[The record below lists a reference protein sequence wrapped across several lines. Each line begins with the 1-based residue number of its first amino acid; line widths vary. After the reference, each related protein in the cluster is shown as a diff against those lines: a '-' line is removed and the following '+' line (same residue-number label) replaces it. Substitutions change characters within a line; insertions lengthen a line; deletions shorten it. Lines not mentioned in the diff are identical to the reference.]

1 MEAVTSLYKSG
12 LGSNKW
18 VQIWIITMTELIG
31 DLNLKTFATTNV
43 FFHFYAGIFLYI
55 ILALELAV
63 GFQTMG
69 LGWLNGAWDGTS
81 TVVSVL
87 VGRAGFCEYALRILY
102 PSKINGGL
110 IPSWIIRNFSA
121 WQK

>member
-1 MEAVTSLYKSG
+1 MEAIASLYKSG

-31 DLNLKTFATTNV
+31 NLNLQTFVKTNLQ
-43 FFHFYAGIFLYI
+43 FHLYAGILLYF
-55 ILALELAV
+55 ILVLELTV

-87 VGRAGFCEYALRILY
+87 VGRAMGEQLTGQQYLGLALIISGLY
-102 PSKINGGL
+102 L
-110 IPSWIIRNFSA
+110 L
-121 WQK
+121 

>member
-1 MEAVTSLYKSG
+1 MEAIASLYTSA

-18 VQIWIITMTELIG
+18 VQIWIITLTELVG
-31 DLNLKTFATTNV
+31 DLNLKTFATTNLY
-43 FFHFYAGIFLYI
+43 FHFYAGVFLYF

-87 VGRAGFCEYALRILY
+87 AGRAMGEQLTSQQYLGLALIISGLY
-102 PSKINGGL
+102 L
-110 IPSWIIRNFSA
+110 L
-121 WQK
+121 

>member
-1 MEAVTSLYKSG
+1 MEAAASLYKSS

-31 DLNLKTFATTNV
+31 DINLKIFATSNTLFNFYLGV
-43 FFHFYAGIFLYI
+43 FMYLM
-55 ILALELAV
+55 LVLELTV

-69 LGWLNGAWDGTS
+69 IGWLNGAWDGTS

-87 VGRAGFCEYALRILY
+87 AGRVMGEQLTGQQYLGL
-102 PSKINGGL
+102 GL
-110 IPSWIIRNFSA
+110 IIA
-121 WQK
+121 GLYLL

>member
-1 MEAVTSLYKSG
+1 MEAIATLYKSG

-31 DLNLKTFATTNV
+31 NLNLQTFVKTNS
-43 FFHFYAGIFLYI
+43 FFHFYAGILLYL
-55 ILALELAV
+55 ILVLELTV

-87 VGRAGFCEYALRILY
+87 VGRAMGEQLTSQQYLGL
-102 PSKINGGL
+102 GL
-110 IPSWIIRNFSA
+110 IISGLYLL
-121 WQK
+121 

>member
-1 MEAVTSLYKSG
+1 MEAIASLYKSG

-31 DLNLKTFATTNV
+31 DLNLKTFATTNLS
-43 FFHFYAGIFLYI
+43 FHFYAGILMYI
-55 ILALELAV
+55 ILALELTV

-81 TVVSVL
+81 SLVSTL
-87 VGRAGFCEYALRILY
+87 AGRAMGEKLSNQQYVGLGLIA
-102 PSKINGGL
+102 GGL
-110 IPSWIIRNFSA
+110 YLL
-121 WQK
+121 

>member
-1 MEAVTSLYKSG
+1 MEAITSLYKSG

-31 DLNLKTFATTNV
+31 DINLKTFATTNLH
-43 FFHFYAGIFLYI
+43 FHLFAGILLYV
-55 ILALELAV
+55 ILALELGV

-81 TVVSVL
+81 TLVSVL
-87 VGRAGFCEYALRILY
+87 AGYAMGEKLSGQQYL
-102 PSKINGGL
+102 GLGL
-110 IPSWIIRNFSA
+110 IIA
-121 WQK
+121 GLYLL

>member
-1 MEAVTSLYKSG
+1 MEAIASLYTSA

-18 VQIWIITMTELIG
+18 VQIWVITMTELIG
-31 DLNLKTFATTNV
+31 DLNLKTFATTNLS
-43 FFHFYAGIFLYI
+43 FHFYAGAFLYF

-69 LGWLNGAWDGTS
+69 IGWLNGAWDGTS

-87 VGRAGFCEYALRILY
+87 AGRAMGEQLTGQQYLGLALIISGLY
-102 PSKINGGL
+102 L
-110 IPSWIIRNFSA
+110 L
-121 WQK
+121 

>member
-1 MEAVTSLYKSG
+1 MEAIASLYKSS

-69 LGWLNGAWDGTS
+69 IGWLNGAWDGTS

-87 VGRAGFCEYALRILY
+87 AGRAMGEQLTSQQYLGLALIISGLY
-102 PSKINGGL
+102 L
-110 IPSWIIRNFSA
+110 L
-121 WQK
+121 

>member
-1 MEAVTSLYKSG
+1 MEAITSLYKSG

-31 DLNLKTFATTNV
+31 DINLKTFATTNLH
-43 FFHFYAGIFLYI
+43 FHLFAGIFLYV
-55 ILALELAV
+55 ILALELGV

-81 TVVSVL
+81 TLVSVL
-87 VGRAGFCEYALRILY
+87 AGYAMGEKLSGQQYL
-102 PSKINGGL
+102 GLGL
-110 IPSWIIRNFSA
+110 IIA
-121 WQK
+121 GLYLL

>member
-1 MEAVTSLYKSG
+1 MEAIASLYKSG

-31 DLNLKTFATTNV
+31 DLNLQTFAKTNLG
-43 FFHFYAGIFLYI
+43 FHFYAGVLMYI
-55 ILALELAV
+55 ILALQLAV
-63 GFQTMG
+63 GFKTMG

-87 VGRAGFCEYALRILY
+87 VGHAMGEQLTGQQYVGL
-102 PSKINGGL
+102 GL
-110 IPSWIIRNFSA
+110 IVA
-121 WQK
+121 GLYLL